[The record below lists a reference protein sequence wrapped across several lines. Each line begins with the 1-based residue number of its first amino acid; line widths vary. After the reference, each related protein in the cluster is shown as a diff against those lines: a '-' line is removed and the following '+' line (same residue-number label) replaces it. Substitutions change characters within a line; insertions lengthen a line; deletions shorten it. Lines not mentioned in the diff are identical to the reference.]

1 MFFYLSK
8 IFWFGVQPLSLVMIL
23 IAFGLVAGLVGW
35 RKLSAWLTGVG
46 LASLLVI
53 GLSPLG
59 LLMMNGLE
67 DRIPRPPLPE
77 RVDGIIILGG
87 ALDTRVSGLR
97 GEPELNDAADRVTEG
112 VALARRFP
120 QARVIFSG
128 GNASVFAD
136 DISEAG
142 VAGRLM
148 ESLGLEPGRIELED
162 RSRDTYENAVQTR
175 QMAEPKPGEV
185 WLLVTSAFHMP
196 RAVGCFRV
204 VGFDVVPWPVD
215 YRTPT
220 GAAVWRPSAANIR
233 NVEKV
238 HFAIREYIG
247 LAAYWLSGR
256 TDALLPRA

>member
-8 IFWFGVQPLSLVMIL
+8 IFWFVVQPLSVVMIV
-23 IAFGLVAGLVGW
+23 IALGFVAGIAGW
-35 RKLSAWLTGVG
+35 RRTAAWVSGTG
-46 LASLLVI
+46 LAMLLLI

-59 LLMMNGLE
+59 LLMMSGLE
-67 DRIPRPPLPE
+67 NRIQRPPLPGK
-77 RVDGIIILGG
+77 VDGIIVLGG
-87 ALDTRVSGLR
+87 SLDTRVAGTR

-120 QARVIFSG
+120 EARLIFSG
-128 GNASVFAD
+128 GTAAVLFD

-148 ESLGLEPGRIELED
+148 ESLGVEPSRIELED
-162 RSRDTYENAVQTR
+162 RSRDTFENAVYTR
-175 QMAEPKPGEV
+175 QMAQPKPGEV

-204 VGFDVVPWPVD
+204 AGFDVVPWPVD
-215 YRTPT
+215 YRTPA
-220 GAAVWRPSAANIR
+220 GEAIWRPSAANIR

-247 LAAYWLSGR
+247 LAAYWMSGR
-256 TDALLPRA
+256 TDALLPGA

>member
-8 IFWFGVQPLSLVMIL
+8 IFWFVVQPLALVMIL
-23 IAFGLVAGLVGW
+23 MAVGFVAGLAGW
-35 RKLSAWLTGVG
+35 RRAAAWLSGAGFV
-46 LASLLVI
+46 SLLVL

-59 LLMMNGLE
+59 LLMMNALE
-67 DRIPRPPLPE
+67 DRIPRPPLPD

-87 ALDTRVSGLR
+87 SLDTRVSGTR

-128 GNASVFAD
+128 GTAAVLFD

-148 ESLGLEPGRIELED
+148 ESLGLEPDRIELED
-162 RSRDTYENAVQTR
+162 RSRDTYENAVETR
-175 QMAEPKPGEV
+175 RMAEPKPGEV

-196 RAVGCFRV
+196 RAVGCFRMA
-204 VGFDVVPWPVD
+204 GFDVVPWPVD
-215 YRTPT
+215 YRTPS
-220 GAAVWRPSAANIR
+220 GAAVWRPSSANIR

>member
-8 IFWFGVQPLSLVMIL
+8 IFWFVVQPLALVMIL
-23 IAFGLVAGLVGW
+23 MAAGFVAGLAGW
-35 RKLSAWLTGVG
+35 RRAAAWLSGAG
-46 LASLLVI
+46 LVSLLVL

-59 LLMMNGLE
+59 LLMMNALE
-67 DRIPRPPLPE
+67 DRIPRPPLPD

-87 ALDTRVSGLR
+87 SLDTRVSGTR

-128 GNASVFAD
+128 GTAAVLFD

-148 ESLGLEPGRIELED
+148 ESLGLEPGRIELEG
-162 RSRDTYENAVQTR
+162 RSRDTYENAVETR
-175 QMAEPKPGEV
+175 RMADPKPGEV

-196 RAVGCFRV
+196 RAVGCFRMA
-204 VGFDVVPWPVD
+204 GFDVVPWPVD
-215 YRTPT
+215 YRTPS
-220 GAAVWRPSAANIR
+220 GAAVWRPSSANIR

-256 TDALLPRA
+256 TDAQLPRA

>member
-1 MFFYLSK
+1 M
-8 IFWFGVQPLSLVMIL
+8 
-23 IAFGLVAGLVGW
+23 
-35 RKLSAWLTGVG
+35 
-46 LASLLVI
+46 
-53 GLSPLG
+53 
-59 LLMMNGLE
+59 
-67 DRIPRPPLPE
+67 
-77 RVDGIIILGG
+77 
-87 ALDTRVSGLR
+87 
-97 GEPELNDAADRVTEG
+97 
-112 VALARRFP
+112 
-120 QARVIFSG
+120 IFSG

-175 QMAEPKPGEV
+175 QMAEPQPGQV

-204 VGFDVVPWPVD
+204 AGFDVVPWPVD